1 MALTTSLVSVE
12 EYLNTNYKPA
22 CEYRDGVLTRKPMAT
37 HEHSRLQGRF
47 IQILLNRYPEF
58 AALPELTLQLR
69 PDRYLIPDIGVES
82 LADVQMPYP
91 VRPIHLCI
99 EILSPGDR
107 LAEAA
112 AKCEEY
118 SALGVPHNWVVDP
131 QTRRA
136 WKYLSGQ
143 GLVEIPP
150 SGSLE
155 AGIIHV
161 SLSELFAVL

>member
-37 HEHSRLQGRF
+37 HEHSRIQGRF

-82 LADVQMPYP
+82 LADVQRPYP

-99 EILSPGDR
+99 EILSPETGLPR
-107 LAEAA
+107 RPPNARSTRPGECRTIGSSTP
-112 AKCEEY
+112 KRG
-118 SALGVPHNWVVDP
+118 ALGNMSPA
-131 QTRRA
+131 RA
-136 WKYLSGQ
+136 
-143 GLVEIPP
+143 
-150 SGSLE
+150 
-155 AGIIHV
+155 
-161 SLSELFAVL
+161 